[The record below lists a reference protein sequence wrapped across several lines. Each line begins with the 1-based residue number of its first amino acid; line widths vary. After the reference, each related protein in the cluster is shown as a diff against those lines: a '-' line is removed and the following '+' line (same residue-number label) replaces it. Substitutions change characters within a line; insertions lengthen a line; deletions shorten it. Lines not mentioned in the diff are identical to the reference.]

1 VCPAQLTVQFL
12 FSLHKKLAI
21 LSEPAI
27 SLFEIIQINYMHQN
41 LSNFKDHFQQINTDK
56 PFPGA

>member
-1 VCPAQLTVQFL
+1 
-12 FSLHKKLAI
+12 LHKKLAI

-27 SLFEIIQINYMHQN
+27 SLFEIIQINYTHQN

-56 PFPGA
+56 PFPGGVKSSTEKIVFK